1 METNNNSGI
10 NQPAVAPRKSS
21 VGKLWVVVVLLSGLV
36 FGVILS
42 DIATLPNEGRPD
54 FFRGM
59 PYFNPTIR
67 LHVILTT
74 VEVALLL
81 ALVVIYLKIY
91 AETKAN
97 FALGLV
103 IVLAALLLQTVFSYP
118 LVLGL
123 EGPVLFVQGRLPTLS
138 DILTISAYTVFLYL
152 SLE

>member
-1 METNNNSGI
+1 M
-10 NQPAVAPRKSS
+10 
-21 VGKLWVVVVLLSGLV
+21 VGKLWVVVVLLGGLV
-36 FGVILS
+36 SGVVLS
-42 DIATLPNEGRPD
+42 DLATMPDQGRPD
-54 FFRGM
+54 FFRGV
-59 PYFNPTIR
+59 PYFNPDPTIR
-67 LHVILTT
+67 LHVVLTT

-81 ALVVIYLKIY
+81 SLVVIYLKIY

-103 IVLAALLLQTVFSYP
+103 IVLGALLLQTVFSYP

-123 EGPVLFVQGRLPTLS
+123 EGPVLFVQGRLPTIS